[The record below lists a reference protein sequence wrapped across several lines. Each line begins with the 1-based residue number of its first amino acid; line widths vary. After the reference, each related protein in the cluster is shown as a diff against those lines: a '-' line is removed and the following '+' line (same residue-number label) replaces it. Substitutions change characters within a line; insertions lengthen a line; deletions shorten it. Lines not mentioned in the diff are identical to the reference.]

1 MTTTTHQRPRLRL
14 ASDLPA
20 TVGLAALLV
29 ALACVTTGGFD
40 ASLTVSGADTWSE
53 IVLLVVGAI
62 AAGAVLVVGVPGLGP
77 GTLPAMLFGVVTA
90 ITALSILW
98 SVQPDDSWQA
108 ANLTLAYL
116 AAFTTAI
123 ALVRLTPRRWA
134 VVVAGIGLAM
144 VALSAY
150 GLLSKVFPATLAAG
164 ESQGR
169 LQVPLDY
176 WNATGAAAAMGLPA
190 CLWFWQ
196 RGGTAAWAR
205 ALAVPA
211 GIVLLTVTVLSYS
224 RTTLIVVV
232 VVAAAWLVLVRGRL
246 WAVALI
252 ALTGAGA
259 AVLCAWALAR
269 PALTGDNQALSAR
282 TSAGHG
288 FGVICLVVLLLA
300 TAAGWALVT
309 AERRRT
315 LRPGQR
321 RAIERVLLAGLALL
335 PVLAVAALA
344 MSSRGLTGQISHAF
358 STLTNTNPGVDNG
371 ANRVTSL
378 GSSRPLYWSEG
389 ITVGEH
395 ALLKGVGALGYA
407 IARTRYTTQPEVTG
421 HAHSYVIQTFADLG
435 LIGLAANLALLIAWG
450 RSAAAA
456 IATGTLRPART
467 PAQPERTT
475 SDPAGARVDPAR
487 PPAGPPR
494 EDERAGLVA
503 LLLVVVAFGLSS
515 TLDWTWYFPGV
526 AVPALLA
533 AGWLAGRG
541 RPGEAAQRPQWVPLG
556 RRPGTSA
563 MLTALAALVLIA
575 GWLMWQPLR
584 ASEAVSAVLNGQSTQ
599 PFADARTARAA
610 DPLALQPLFLLA
622 SLERDAHHLT
632 AARAQLVT
640 ATQVQPENANS
651 WLQLGSFDLTE
662 GHARRA
668 LPSLR
673 RAYELDPTVPVT
685 GEVLAQAEAAIR
697 TAATTAHAHHRRRH
711 RRTAH

>member
-1 MTTTTHQRPRLRL
+1 MSTTTHQRPRLRL
-14 ASDLPA
+14 ASELPA
-20 TVGLAALLV
+20 ALGLAALLV

-40 ASLTVSGADTWSE
+40 ASITVSAADTWSE
-53 IVLLVVGAI
+53 IALLILGAV
-62 AAGAVLVVGVPGLGP
+62 AGGAVLVLGVPGLGR
-77 GTLPAMLFGVVTA
+77 GTAPALLFAVVTA
-90 ITALSILW
+90 LTGLSILW
-98 SVQPDDSWQA
+98 SVQPDNSWQA
-108 ANLTLAYL
+108 ANLTVAYL
-116 AAFTTAI
+116 AAFVTAI
-123 ALVRLTPRRWA
+123 ALVRMAPRRWV

-150 GLLSKVFPATLAAG
+150 GLLSKVFPASLAAG

-190 CLWFWQ
+190 CLWAWQ
-196 RGGTAAWAR
+196 RRGAPAWTR

-211 GIVLLTVTVLSYS
+211 GIVVLTVTVLSYS

-232 VVAAAWLVLVRGRL
+232 VVAAAWLLLARGRL
-246 WAVALI
+246 WAVALM

-259 AVLCAWALAR
+259 GVLSAWALAR
-269 PALTGDNQALSAR
+269 PGITGDNQLLAAR

-288 FGVICLVVLLLA
+288 YGAVCLIVLLLG
-300 TAAGWALVT
+300 TAAGWALVG
-309 AERRRT
+309 AE
-315 LRPGQR
+315 QR
-321 RAIERVLLAGLALL
+321 RPLGARHRRVIERVLLAGLALVPL
-335 PVLAVAALA
+335 LAVVTLAA
-344 MSSRGLTGQISHAF
+344 SSRGLTGQISHAF

-407 IARTRYTTQPEVTG
+407 VARTRYTTQPEVTG
-421 HAHSYVIQTFADLG
+421 HAHSYVVQTFADLG
-435 LIGLAANLALLIAWG
+435 LIGLLANLALLVAWG
-450 RSAAAA
+450 RSAAAS
-456 IATGTLRPART
+456 IATGTLRRARPGARRPIPPART
-467 PAQPERTT
+467 NAQGSSPCCSWSSR
-475 SDPAGARVDPAR
+475 
-487 PPAGPPR
+487 
-494 EDERAGLVA
+494 
-503 LLLVVVAFGLSS
+503 FGLSS

-526 AVPALLA
+526 TVPALLA

-541 RPGEAAQRPQWVPLG
+541 RPGEACVRPAWVPLG

-584 ASEAVSAVLNGQSTQ
+584 ASEAANAVRDGLSTQ

-610 DPLALQPLFLLA
+610 DPLALQPLFVLA
-622 SLERDAHHLT
+622 ALELAAKHPA

-640 ATQVQPENANS
+640 ATEVQPENANS
-651 WLQLGSFDLTE
+651 WLQLGSFDLVDA

-668 LPSLR
+668 LPELR

-685 GEVLAQAEAAIR
+685 GEALARAETAIR
-697 TAATTAHAHHRRRH
+697 TAAVRPAHHRRR
-711 RRTAH
+711 RRPSH